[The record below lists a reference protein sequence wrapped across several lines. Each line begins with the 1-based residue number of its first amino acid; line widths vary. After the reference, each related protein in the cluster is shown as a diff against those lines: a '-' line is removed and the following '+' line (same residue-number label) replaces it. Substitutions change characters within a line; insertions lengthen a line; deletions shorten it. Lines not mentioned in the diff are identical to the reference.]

1 MNKDILFT
9 VLQLDSILGFLDW
22 TERAYIHQFR
32 MDKLRITTAKILEA
46 CQFIKDN
53 HWQAPEMRFMDD
65 RLVYFLAAD
74 GKWHLISE
82 YKKYHPEIQ
91 SIKHLKN

>member
-1 MNKDILFT
+1 MNKDILYM

-32 MDKLRITTAKILEA
+32 LDKLRITTPNILESH
-46 CQFIKDN
+46 QFIKDN
-53 HWQAPEMRFMDD
+53 HGQAPEMRYMDD
-65 RLVYFLAAD
+65 RLVYFLSD

-82 YKKYHPEIQ
+82 YKKHHPELQ
-91 SIKHLKN
+91 LIKHLKK